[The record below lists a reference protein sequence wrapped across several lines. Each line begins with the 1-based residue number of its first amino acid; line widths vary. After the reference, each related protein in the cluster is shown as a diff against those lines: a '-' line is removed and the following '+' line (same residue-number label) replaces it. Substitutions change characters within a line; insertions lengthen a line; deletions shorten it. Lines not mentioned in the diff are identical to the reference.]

1 MKHQLSKRF
10 PKKRAFITGAGS
22 GLGLSL
28 CKELAT
34 DGWTIGMSD
43 INEITLRNV
52 ASEIQKLGGT
62 AHTYGLD
69 VSDKDA
75 YQEVSNKFLS
85 DVGGIDLLV
94 NNAGVG
100 DGGYV
105 EEYGL
110 DNWDWLLSINLH
122 GVIYGN
128 ALFIPQ
134 FKKQKSGVIIN
145 IASAAAFTSLP
156 RMAAYNVSKAGVRA
170 LSETMSAELHSH
182 GVQVTCVMPTF
193 FKTNVMQNARGNQ
206 DEVAMSRMIF
216 ATSELTPERVAKHVL
231 KKAGQGRFHV
241 ILPADARFM
250 FFMKRFFPS
259 LLLRIFRLGEKKKE
273 TVRKR
278 LQERYAKADKQGK
291 VDHEYLDSVFK
302 KAPLPS
308 ASPPRGESQ
317 HHD

>member
-1 MKHQLSKRF
+1 MLQLTTRF
-10 PKKRAFITGAGS
+10 PQKRAFITGAGS
-22 GLGLSL
+22 GLGLCL
-28 CKELAT
+28 CKELAA

-43 INEITLRNV
+43 INGV
-52 ASEIQKLGGT
+52 ALEKAATEIQALGGT
-62 AHTYGLD
+62 PLTYGLD
-69 VSDKDA
+69 VSDKDV
-75 YQEVSNKFLS
+75 YRIVSEKFLTQ
-85 DVGGIDLLV
+85 VGGIDLLV

-134 FKKQKSGVIIN
+134 FKKQKSGAIIN
-145 IASAAAFTSLP
+145 VASAAAFTSLP

-193 FKTNVMQNARGNQ
+193 FKTKVMQSARGNA
-206 DEVAMSRMIF
+206 DEVEMSKMIF
-216 ATSELTPERVAKHVL
+216 ATSDLTPERVASYVL
-231 KKAGQGRFHV
+231 KKTGKGRFHV
-241 ILPADARFM
+241 ILPADAKFM

-278 LQERYAKADKQGK
+278 LKERYANADKKGK
-291 VDHEYLDSVFK
+291 VDHEYLNSVFGDK
-302 KAPLPS
+302 SKEHLK
-308 ASPPRGESQ
+308 
-317 HHD
+317 DF

>member
-1 MKHQLSKRF
+1 MLQFSKRY
-10 PKKRAFITGAGS
+10 PKKRAFITGAAS
-22 GLGLSL
+22 GLGLAL
-28 CKELAT
+28 CRALAV
-34 DGWTIGMSD
+34 DSWTIGISD
-43 INEITLRNV
+43 INGV
-52 ASEIQKLGGT
+52 ALANTKSELESIGAT
-62 AHTYGLD
+62 IFDYGLD
-69 VSDKDA
+69 VSDKDQ
-75 YQEVSNKFLS
+75 YLIVVEKFLA

-110 DNWDWLLSINLH
+110 ENWDWLLSINLH

-128 ALFIPQ
+128 ALFIPT
-134 FKKQKSGVIIN
+134 FKQQKSGTIIN

-182 GVQVTCVMPTF
+182 GVQITCVMPTF
-193 FKTNVMQNARGNQ
+193 FKTNVMQNARGNT
-206 DEVAMSRMIF
+206 DEVEMSKMIF
-216 ATSELTPERVAKHVL
+216 ATSDLTPERVAAYVL
-231 KKAGQGRFHV
+231 KKAGKGRFHV
-241 ILPADARFM
+241 ILPADAKFM
-250 FFMKRFFPS
+250 FFMKQFFPS

-278 LQERYAKADKQGK
+278 LRERYAKADKKGK

-302 KAPLPS
+302 K
-308 ASPPRGESQ
+308 
-317 HHD
+317 

>member
-1 MKHQLSKRF
+1 MLQLSKKY
-10 PKKRAFITGAGS
+10 PQKRAFITGAAS
-22 GLGLSL
+22 GLGLAL
-28 CKELAT
+28 CNELAA

-43 INEITLRNV
+43 INVKNLNEKAQSVSQKGAKVIT
-52 ASEIQKLGGT
+52 
-62 AHTYGLD
+62 YPLD
-69 VSDKDA
+69 VSDKES
-75 YQEVSNKFLS
+75 YQIVVEKFLA

-134 FKKQKSGVIIN
+134 FKKQKSGAIIN
-145 IASAAAFTSLP
+145 IASAAAFTSMP

-170 LSETMSAELHSH
+170 LSETMDAELNHH
-182 GVQVTCVMPTF
+182 GIQVSCVMPTF
-193 FKTNVMQNARGNQ
+193 FKTSVMQSARGNK
-206 DEVAMSRMIF
+206 DEIEMSKMIF
-216 ATSELTPERVAKHVL
+216 ATSELTPERVANYVL
-231 KKAGQGRFHV
+231 RKAGKGRFHI
-241 ILPADARFM
+241 ILPADATFM

-278 LQERYAKADKQGK
+278 LVERYESADRKGK
-291 VDHEYLDSVFK
+291 VDHEHWNRVFK
-302 KAPLPS
+302 
-308 ASPPRGESQ
+308 
-317 HHD
+317 

>member
-1 MKHQLSKRF
+1 MLQFSKRY
-10 PKKRAFITGAGS
+10 PKKRAFITGAAS
-22 GLGLSL
+22 GLGLAL
-28 CKELAT
+28 CRALAV
-34 DGWTIGMSD
+34 DSWTIGISD
-43 INEITLRNV
+43 INGV
-52 ASEIQKLGGT
+52 ALANTKSELESIGAT
-62 AHTYGLD
+62 IFDYGLD
-69 VSDKDA
+69 VSDKDQ
-75 YQEVSNKFLS
+75 YLIVVEKFLA

-110 DNWDWLLSINLH
+110 ENWDWLLSINLH

-128 ALFIPQ
+128 ALFIPT
-134 FKKQKSGVIIN
+134 FKQQKSGTIIN

-182 GVQVTCVMPTF
+182 GVQITCVMPTF
-193 FKTNVMQNARGNQ
+193 FKTNVMQNARGNT
-206 DEVAMSRMIF
+206 DEVEMSKMIF
-216 ATSELTPERVAKHVL
+216 ATSDLTPERVAAYVL
-231 KKAGQGRFHV
+231 KKAGKGRFHV
-241 ILPADARFM
+241 ILPADAKFM

-278 LQERYAKADKQGK
+278 LRERYAKADKKGK

-302 KAPLPS
+302 K
-308 ASPPRGESQ
+308 
-317 HHD
+317 